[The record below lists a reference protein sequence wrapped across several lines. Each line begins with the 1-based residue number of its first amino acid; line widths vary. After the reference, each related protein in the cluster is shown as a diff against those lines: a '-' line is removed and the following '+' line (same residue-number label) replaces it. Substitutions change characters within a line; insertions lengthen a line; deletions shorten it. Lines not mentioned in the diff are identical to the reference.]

1 MSATATA
8 EKTITDADVT
18 AVMRRVTADL
28 VMIAQSSGSITEP
41 MAREYAHD
49 MEVLAQARYLR
60 IVDVT
65 LLSGGEYGT
74 EMMATRYVPNTAAGG
89 LTSSRPGGVR
99 WPRVPAPY
107 LRVVLTYVDAYD
119 AAARARMAS
128 KLKVNWVPCD
138 ADTRHLALSATGG
151 RDYVS
156 GAYGMQRRDF
166 A

>member
-74 EMMATRYVPNTAAGG
+74 EMMATSPSYSPNQ
-89 LTSSRPGGVR
+89 
-99 WPRVPAPY
+99 PA
-107 LRVVLTYVDAYD
+107 T
-119 AAARARMAS
+119 
-128 KLKVNWVPCD
+128 N
-138 ADTRHLALSATGG
+138 ALCIRNQYAHTPPPTGFI
-151 RDYVS
+151 V
-156 GAYGMQRRDF
+156 F
-166 A
+166 